1 MYIARQNS
9 AVLFIEVL
17 TKITVVPL
25 LYLKSDGLVEL
36 AGIVIGLSQFSQLWD
51 PACCAS
57 NEPATIGLCSTGHF
71 APKQNYQVLKNNKIN

>member
-1 MYIARQNS
+1 MYIAQQNS
-9 AVLFIEVL
+9 AVLYIEVL

-36 AGIVIGLSQFSQLWD
+36 GD

-57 NEPATIGLCSTGHF
+57 NTHVNAL
-71 APKQNYQVLKNNKIN
+71 VRNNPG